1 MHDPDIATSPEAAPT
16 STFSTLGAEGVHE
29 FIRYFVASAIAL
41 LIDIGSLWLLTS
53 VAAVP
58 YLLSGAIAFVL
69 GLVTIYLLSVRWV
82 FRKRLVV
89 NPHLEFA
96 LFAGIGIIGLALN
109 EAVLWVLT
117 GYFGVF
123 YLLSKAA
130 SVMLVFSWNFAA
142 RKWLLFRARA

>member
-1 MHDPDIATSPEAAPT
+1 MSEPDIVTSPESETAPFV
-16 STFSTLGAEGVHE
+16 STIGSEGLHE

-41 LIDIGSLWLLTS
+41 LVDIGSLWLLTS

-69 GLVTIYLLSVRWV
+69 GLVTIYVLSVRWV

-96 LFAGIGIIGLALN
+96 LFALVGIIGLALN
-109 EAVLWVLT
+109 EAVLSVLT

-130 SVMLVFSWNFAA
+130 SVVLVFSWNFAA
-142 RKWLLFRARA
+142 RKWLLFRARG